1 MKLTIPDSVASSQ
14 DLASILVDVHTYAK
28 WASRELIKQKVSGKS
43 AGTQPEISKEAS
55 DVIRSWS
62 DGKPLTQT
70 SIDGLVKA
78 LEDYK
83 KSAPTITI
91 TLAAVPSGEVRTR
104 LVAWCRKELSP
115 GVLVS
120 FRLNRNILGGMVV
133 AYGSHIHDWSF
144 RRKLTEATKPFTEVL
159 SSVR

>member
-1 MKLTIPDSVASSQ
+1 MKLVIPAEVASAQ
-14 DLASILVDVHTYAK
+14 DLAAILTDVRRYGT
-28 WASRELIKQKVSGKS
+28 WASRELIKQKVAGKS
-43 AGTQPEISKEAS
+43 AGPQPDISKEAS
-55 DVIRSWS
+55 DIIRAWS
-62 DGKPLTQT
+62 DGKALSQNG
-70 SIDGLVKA
+70 IDGLIKA

-91 TLAAVPSGEVRTR
+91 TLAAVPSGDVKSR
-104 LVAWCRKELSP
+104 LVAWCRKELAP

-144 RRKLTEATKPFTEVL
+144 RRKLLEHQKPFHEVL
-159 SSVR
+159 ANV